1 MRLEKQLTFTNYLQ
15 SLQRNIKEVCPM
27 SCPTEPRPL
36 ISVHKRSPWVDQTKV
51 IKSLVDIFAFG
62 IFGIVILIND
72 PNMCLLDCAATT
84 KTLLAKLTVIKNMR
98 ELFAFTTS

>member
-15 SLQRNIKEVCPM
+15 SPQHNIKEVCPM
-27 SCPTEPRPL
+27 SCPTEHRPP

-62 IFGIVILIND
+62 IFRVGIFINV
-72 PNMCLLDCAATT
+72 PKMCLLDCAAAT

-98 ELFAFTTS
+98 ELLAFTTS